1 MEKKIS
7 LTTSDIVK
15 YLFFVGTVISM
26 FVAMQSKNMEQ
37 DDRIEKLELENRILR
52 ECQNETAEDVAT
64 INGKLDQ
71 INENVNTIKDHII
84 ERGLN
89 K

>member
-26 FVAMQSKNMEQ
+26 FVAMQAKNMEQ
-37 DDRIEKLELENRILR
+37 DGRIEKLENENKVLR
-52 ECQNETAEDVAT
+52 QCQGETAEDVAN

-71 INENVNTIKDHII
+71 INENVNAIKDHII

-89 K
+89 R

>member
-1 MEKKIS
+1 MEKKIN

-26 FVAMQSKNMEQ
+26 FVAMQTKNMEQ
-37 DDRIEKLELENRILR
+37 DDRIEKLENENRTLR
-52 ECQNETAEDVAT
+52 ECQNETAKDVAT

-71 INENVNTIKDHII
+71 INENVNAIKNHII

-89 K
+89 R

>member
-26 FVAMQSKNMEQ
+26 FVAMQAKNMEQ
-37 DDRIEKLELENRILR
+37 DQRLEKLEHENRLLR
-52 ECQNETAEDVAT
+52 DCQGETAEDVAN

-71 INENVNTIKDHII
+71 INENVNAIKDHII

-89 K
+89 R

>member
-71 INENVNTIKDHII
+71 INENVNAIKDHII

-89 K
+89 T